1 MNGGAQILVYYS
13 NVFYSTGFLHPYT
26 HLGAL
31 QSLCPFLGS
40 SFETWSKMGL
50 SPKTSVPVSLLAS
63 NFLRSLQGG
72 AYLPS
77 ERGGTGRRDHRKIWK
92 DDLKLLTLK
101 VWNLTS
107 VYLSSWQLPLSYVLP
122 GCPC

>member
-1 MNGGAQILVYYS
+1 MSSTALVSSTLTLIWGPYS
-13 NVFYSTGFLHPYT
+13 PFVHSLAH
-26 HLGAL
+26 HLR
-31 QSLCPFLGS
+31 LGPK
-40 SFETWSKMGL
+40 WGL
-50 SPKTSVPVSLLAS
+50 SPKTSVLVSLLAS
-63 NFLRSLQGG
+63 NFLPSLQGG